1 VLVDSHGGTR
11 HGVEVRGLGRI
22 EVGKIVC
29 VGRNY
34 REHLKEMGYA
44 PDEDPVIFLKPPT
57 SLLASGSV
65 LALPTFSREV
75 HHEVE
80 LVLVIGRDAREV
92 PEARALE
99 HVLAF
104 AVGLDLTC
112 RDLQKRAKERGE
124 PWAVAKGFDGA
135 APVSTAVTA
144 GEVGDPADLAIEL
157 RVNGAVR
164 QSARTS
170 QMIHGAAWLIAY
182 ASRYMTLERGDLL
195 MTGTPSGVGPL
206 APGDVARGTIERV
219 GAVEIR
225 VREA

>member
-1 VLVDSHGGTR
+1 MDRERRGIE
-11 HGVEVRGLGRI
+11 VEGLGLL

-29 VGRNY
+29 VGKNY
-34 REHLKEMGYA
+34 RDHLKEMGYGA
-44 PDEDPVIFLKPPT
+44 ADEDPVLFIKPPT
-57 SLLASGSV
+57 SLLVSGGV
-65 LALPTFSREV
+65 LSLPSFSREV

-80 LVLVIGRDAREV
+80 LVVVIGRETRGV
-92 PEARALE
+92 PEERALD
-99 HVLAF
+99 HVLAY

-124 PWAVAKGFDGA
+124 PWAISKGFDGA
-135 APVSTAVTA
+135 APVSSAVA
-144 GEVGDPADLAIEL
+144 ADSVGDPGDLAIEL

-170 QMIHGAAWLIAY
+170 QMIHGVPWLVAY

-206 APGDVARGTIERV
+206 SPGDVARGTIERV

-225 VREA
+225 VQGA

>member
-1 VLVDSHGGTR
+1 MESQGGAR

-29 VGRNY
+29 VGKNY

-44 PDEDPVIFLKPPT
+44 PDEDPVLFLKPPT

-65 LALPTFSREV
+65 LALPAFSQDV
-75 HHEVE
+75 HHEIE
-80 LVLVIGRDAREV
+80 LVLVIGREARGV
-92 PEARALE
+92 PEARAFE
-99 HVLAF
+99 HVLGY

-135 APVSTAVTA
+135 APVSIAVPA
-144 GEVGDPADLAIEL
+144 QEVGDPADLAIEL
-157 RVNGAVR
+157 RVNGVVR

-170 QMIHGAAWLIAY
+170 QMIHGVAWLIAY

-206 APGDVARGTIERV
+206 ASGDVARGTIERI

-225 VREA
+225 VKDA